1 MVRCMLKR
9 KVYEI
14 WADDEETEYGGGLKC
29 MKNGVIYYAGA
40 DNVLEAEA
48 RREMR
53 AAAWATKTVE
63 DDFDDAGRARLKIVY
78 VDSGPLSSGS
88 KASKH
93 IDTIVKAEK
102 EKEKKEGR
110 RGPRLIFVKQDR
122 DYWPGS
128 ETDDPDVMLRRAA
141 KEKSMPRPYVDH
153 RDIYVPPLPE
163 EEEKTPAYFADSN
176 ARKVYRAKR
185 FFMRYLD
192 PSMPGTKFILDSL
205 PPSKVYSVIN
215 EYKEDPDLWK
225 EWMRVSSQQDGK
237 PALNRISGTVNLRK
251 EQGICAS
258 QVDWMIFGSIAS
270 GTFLEITLRI
280 TVCLFTNDFGAANS
294 EAKSASACAL
304 PETVDACLKLF
315 VSDCSID
322 GEEARIVALMVRRFR
337 L

>member
-14 WADDEETEYGGGLKC
+14 CPDDEETEYGGGLKC
-29 MKNGVIYYAGA
+29 MMNGVIYYAGA

-63 DDFDDAGRARLKIVY
+63 DDFDDVGRARLKIVY

-176 ARKVYRAKR
+176 ARKVYRAEAEKR

-192 PSMPGTKFILDSL
+192 PSMPGTKFILDSM
-205 PPSKVYSVIN
+205 PPSEVYSVIN
-215 EYKEDPDLWK
+215 KYKEDPDL
-225 EWMRVSSQQDGK
+225 
-237 PALNRISGTVNLRK
+237 RK
-251 EQGICAS
+251 KCRICAS
-258 QVDWMIFGSIAS
+258 QVERFIAS
-270 GTFLEITLRI
+270 GTLVDTTLRLKKY
-280 TVCLFTNDFGAANS
+280 CL
-294 EAKSASACAL
+294 L
-304 PETVDACLKLF
+304 LLL
-315 VSDCSID
+315 I
-322 GEEARIVALMVRRFR
+322 
-337 L
+337 